1 MALRTRRHDRVRL
14 DTITDLKKS
23 ERMNLHSI
31 LTLFNEDR
39 IVENFRQMDQMFETR
54 IVRRSGPVYEWVHGD
69 PAKLPASFAWKGRTF
84 ETEPFLEDTWTTG
97 LIVIKD
103 DSVRYEQYFRGNDSP
118 TKCISWSVAKS
129 ITSALFGIAVGEGK
143 VESIMDPVTKYAPE
157 LQGSGY
163 ESVRIKQV
171 LQMSSGIR
179 FDETYG
185 DLTSDINRMGQ
196 AVAAGTPLIE
206 FISTLENER
215 PPGTYHHYVSMDTQ
229 VLAQVLINATGK
241 SLAQWTEEKLWSRM
255 GAESDAYWLVDGAGV
270 EMAFGGFNATLRDY
284 ARFGRLYLNGGSW
297 NGSQIVPADWVH
309 DSVTPDAPYLMPG
322 EDNPDSSSVLGYGY
336 QWWIPIHPDGEFLA
350 IGVYNQFVYV
360 YPKERL
366 VIAKTSA
373 YPRYNE
379 DGDNKELQTIELFR
393 AIAAQL
399 RTDSAT
405 QTGPEPNPPR

>member
-1 MALRTRRHDRVRL
+1 M
-14 DTITDLKKS
+14 S
-23 ERMNLHSI
+23 LHSI
-31 LTLFNEDR
+31 LNLFNEDR
-39 IVENFRQMDQMFETR
+39 IVENFRQMDRMFETR
-54 IVRRSGPVYEWVHGD
+54 IVRRSGPVYELMQGD
-69 PAKLPASFAWKGRTF
+69 PAKLPASFTWKGRKF
-84 ETEPFLEDTWTTG
+84 ETASFLEKTWTTG

-103 DSVRYEQYFRGNDSP
+103 DLVRYEQYFRGNGPS

-143 VESIMDPVTKYAPE
+143 IESIMDPVTKYAPE
-157 LQGSGY
+157 LKGSGY
-163 ESVRIKQV
+163 DSVRIKHV

-185 DLTSDINRMGQ
+185 DLNSDINRMGH
-196 AVAAGTPLIE
+196 AFAAGTPLIE

-229 VLAQVLINATGK
+229 VLAQVLMNATRK
-241 SLAQWTEEKLWSRM
+241 SLTQLTEEKVWSRI
-255 GAESDAYWLVDGAGV
+255 GAEADAYWLLDGAGV
-270 EMAFGGFNATLRDY
+270 ELAFGGFNAMLRDY

-297 NGSQIVPADWVH
+297 NGSQIVPAAWVH

-322 EDNPDSSSVLGYGY
+322 EDNPGSSSVLGYGY
-336 QWWIPIHPDGEFLA
+336 QWWVPINPDGEFLA
-350 IGVYNQFVYV
+350 IGVYNQFIYV

-373 YPRYNE
+373 YPQYNE
-379 DGDNKELQTIELFR
+379 DGDDSELQTIELFR

-399 RTDSAT
+399 RVDSAT
-405 QTGPEPNPPR
+405 R